1 MVIADFSELI
11 HRIAR
16 YIMDI
21 IRDEEN
27 EQGIAPENP
36 LYILENILPDI
47 CEGYVFEVVDDNKR
61 NHQMCRLKNGIV
73 RVTNSLYLQA
83 LRDVKSAL
91 FELWKILAEVV
102 AHVLSVKLNK
112 KDLGYVLDGVA
123 KNMISVVYKSQI
135 A

>member
-1 MVIADFSELI
+1 M
-11 HRIAR
+11 
-16 YIMDI
+16 
-21 IRDEEN
+21 
-27 EQGIAPENP
+27 
-36 LYILENILPDI
+36 
-47 CEGYVFEVVDDNKR
+47 
-61 NHQMCRLKNGIV
+61 
-73 RVTNSLYLQA
+73 TNSLYLQA

-123 KNMISVVYKSQI
+123 KNMMSVVYKSQI

>member
-1 MVIADFSELI
+1 
-11 HRIAR
+11 
-16 YIMDI
+16 
-21 IRDEEN
+21 
-27 EQGIAPENP
+27 
-36 LYILENILPDI
+36 
-47 CEGYVFEVVDDNKR
+47 
-61 NHQMCRLKNGIV
+61 MCRLKNGIV

-123 KNMISVVYKSQI
+123 KI
-135 A
+135 